1 MAFEF
6 VARNGIIGLANS
18 TISGSLAV
26 SQSVTAQSFTG
37 SLSGSALAATSAS
50 YALSSS
56 FATTAS
62 YATNAANAFIQN
74 GNSFGAQANIGTND
88 NQNLNIETNGTSRIL
103 VYNDGNIRVQS
114 TASMKP
120 FMDGMYIDNHPEGD
134 NPAIIPYLGN
144 DIAYL
149 TLRGGTFT
157 GTPGPG
163 STVVTSAT
171 LAEAMF
177 DGAPT
182 YAGFTST
189 DLSGSYTASIA
200 FPQSYTYGNTIGFS
214 FGNTTWRA
222 KDFKVE
228 ILVTGS
234 YYTLDTVTNYSY
246 ANYNKTFSYG
256 TSAVQG
262 ARITFSNFNYNPG
275 FRIADIFLLNY
286 SSQYGKGIYVG
297 RDGGSIFK
305 SIAVTGSVIAST
317 GFTGSLFGTASYA
330 SQSLTASNANT
341 ASYVLNAV
349 SASYAQTASYAN
361 NFTVGGTLT
370 AQTIVAQ
377 TITSSI
383 EFITGSTRNG
393 SLLTNTHQFTGSLFQ
408 TGSTAI
414 FMGNVGIGT
423 TSPTGSNTSNLL
435 HVAGNS
441 AVLRVGPYYSVGG
454 DRDFVE
460 IIASGADTKVT
471 STNERFYLENT
482 AGSIIISATNNIGIG
497 TTVPSASL
505 HISGTTGGV
514 FEVDGAAAVNAL
526 YVSASG
532 NIGIGTTTPISYTA
546 GATVLNILSSG
557 VNSEIKLTNS
567 TTGNAAGAGLLV
579 GQYGV
584 NTVITNAS
592 TGYLLF
598 GTSDAERMRITSAG
612 NVGIGTTSP
621 SYKLDINGSFRVSGS
636 NGEFI
641 VANTGN
647 DIYLTRNGASYF
659 IANQA
664 SSVISYLMGTGA
676 SQSLFLA
683 NNGNVLIGTTSDAGY
698 KLDVN
703 GTGRF
708 TGNLYAGTSGS
719 SDRGLYVGSS
729 GNEASFLYNA
739 TTGNLDISPRS
750 GYSTLIKSATTFG
763 TSGGTGIYNVYA
775 NLYVG
780 KGLQVQGNYASVA
793 SIPDTGVYGTD
804 STFADGYGSLILASR
819 IDAARPILFGTYNGT
834 AFAERMRITSAG
846 NVGIGTSSPYQKL
859 VNAGYIALTTAT
871 AGTDATADVQRAGIG
886 WHSTNSS
893 EVLGSFITAVNQGA
907 WGSDI
912 QFFTRLSTGGNSSEK
927 MRITNTG
934 NVGIGTT
941 TPNSTLSISGSASI
955 TGSVTS
961 TVGFTGSLSGSASSA
976 TSASY
981 ALTSTTAATATSAGT
996 VTGTSGQLIKKDDR
1010 IIEPN
1015 SITSGYAQFGFTSW
1029 NNNNAS
1035 PYADY
1040 LHLRSYTDGS
1050 GGNDNLVVFNKSTI
1064 GMRIFQQSWNSASA
1078 YSDYRDVALVS
1089 GSATGYIPL
1098 YQSATVL
1105 TGSSIYQSGLN
1116 IGIGT
1121 TIPNS
1126 LFTVNGNTSI
1136 TGSLVVSTDIT
1147 GSNIRATTNINAG
1160 NTITSPNISWSGTQS
1175 SNGGEI
1181 RISQTQF
1188 RAGNNITFLWSQTTD
1203 SNGTKDLGL
1212 RRNTTGSLEIYDG
1225 ITADGAI
1232 ANRRDLLARNITGSN
1247 ALISGSLTISGSA
1260 NISGSISL
1268 NGSVLSAV
1276 SGFQQTFSAATT
1288 WTVTHNLNTSYPVI
1302 TVYDSSN
1309 RVVLPASI
1317 TATSANVVTI
1327 TFNVATAGSVNIL
1340 SGQLQ
1345 QNMVLSNPSA
1355 VAISTVLGG

>member
-1 MAFEF
+1 MPLEF

-37 SLSGSALAATSAS
+37 SLSGSALAAT
-50 YALSSS
+50 
-56 FATTAS
+56 
-62 YATNAANAFIQN
+62 
-74 GNSFGAQANIGTND
+74 
-88 NQNLNIETNGTSRIL
+88 
-103 VYNDGNIRVQS
+103 
-114 TASMKP
+114 
-120 FMDGMYIDNHPEGD
+120 
-134 NPAIIPYLGN
+134 
-144 DIAYL
+144 
-149 TLRGGTFT
+149 
-157 GTPGPG
+157 
-163 STVVTSAT
+163 
-171 LAEAMF
+171 
-177 DGAPT
+177 
-182 YAGFTST
+182 
-189 DLSGSYTASIA
+189 
-200 FPQSYTYGNTIGFS
+200 
-214 FGNTTWRA
+214 
-222 KDFKVE
+222 
-228 ILVTGS
+228 
-234 YYTLDTVTNYSY
+234 
-246 ANYNKTFSYG
+246 
-256 TSAVQG
+256 
-262 ARITFSNFNYNPG
+262 
-275 FRIADIFLLNY
+275 
-286 SSQYGKGIYVG
+286 
-297 RDGGSIFK
+297 
-305 SIAVTGSVIAST
+305 
-317 GFTGSLFGTASYA
+317 
-330 SQSLTASNANT
+330 
-341 ASYVLNAV
+341 

-423 TSPTGSNTSNLL
+423 TSPTGSNTSSLL

-460 IIASGADTKVT
+460 IIAGGADTKVT

-532 NIGIGTTTPISYTA
+532 NVGIGTITPSRK
-546 GATVLNILSSG
+546 LSVQTSTGTDAINWTDGTRNGYLYVDGSG
-557 VNSEIKLTNS
+557 VGVFSGTSATNQGMYLNNSTNVLSLWTNS
-567 TTGNAAGAGLLV
+567 TPKLTIN
-579 GQYGV
+579 
-584 NTVITNAS
+584 
-592 TGYLLF
+592 
-598 GTSDAERMRITSAG
+598 SAG
-612 NVGIGTTSP
+612 NVGVGTASP
-621 SYKLDINGSFRVSGS
+621 SYKLDISGSFRVSGS
-636 NGEFI
+636 NGDFI
-641 VANTGN
+641 VADTGN

-664 SSVISYLMGTGA
+664 SSVISYLMGTGV

-683 NNGNVLIGTTSDAGY
+683 NNGDVGIGTTSPTHKLNIAANGYNLRIANSPNLSGYNIGRNISDGLLYFYGDQTGFIGYVWTGADGERMRITSGGNVLIGTTTDGGY
-698 KLDVN
+698 KLTVAGVIN
-703 GTGRF
+703 TTNTTGYLLRD
-708 TGNLYAGTSGS
+708 NDLAGYGIFKGASTRIGIAAN
-719 SDRGLYVGSS
+719 
-729 GNEASFLYNA
+729 GNEYL
-739 TTGNLDISPRS
+739 
-750 GYSTLIKSATTFG
+750 
-763 TSGGTGIYNVYA
+763 
-775 NLYVG
+775 
-780 KGLQVQGNYASVA
+780 SV
-793 SIPDTGVYGTD
+793 
-804 STFADGYGSLILASR
+804 
-819 IDAARPILFGTYNGT
+819 
-834 AFAERMRITSAG
+834 
-846 NVGIGTSSPYQKL
+846 
-859 VNAGYIALTTAT
+859 
-871 AGTDATADVQRAGIG
+871 
-886 WHSTNSS
+886 
-893 EVLGSFITAVNQGA
+893 
-907 WGSDI
+907 
-912 QFFTRLSTGGNSSEK
+912 LS
-927 MRITNTG
+927 TG

-941 TPNSTLSISGSASI
+941 TPNSLLSVNGNASI

-981 ALTSTTAATATSAGT
+981 ALSSSFAISASAAISSSYAITSTTAATATSAGT
-996 VTGTSGQLIKKDDR
+996 VTGTSGQLTSKDDR

-1015 SITSGYAQFGFTSW
+1015 SITSARAQFGFTSW

-1040 LHLRSYTDGS
+1040 LHLRSYTDPS
-1050 GGNDNLVVFNKSTI
+1050 GGNDNLISFNKSTI
-1064 GMRIFQQSWNSASA
+1064 GMRIWQQSWNSASA
-1078 YSDYRDVALVS
+1078 YDNYRDVALVS

-1105 TGSSIYQSGLN
+1105 TGSSIFQSGLN

-1126 LFTVNGNTSI
+1126 TLSVSGSASI
-1136 TGSLVVSTDIT
+1136 TGSLSVSADIT
-1147 GSNIRATTNINAG
+1147 GSNVRATTG
-1160 NTITSPNISWSGTQS
+1160 VVSPNVTWSSTLG

-1181 RISQTQF
+1181 RISQNQF
-1188 RAGNNITFLWSQTTD
+1188 RNGAPNTIVWAGTSD
-1203 SNGTKDLGL
+1203 SNAARDLGI
-1212 RRNTTGSLEIYDG
+1212 RRNNTGSLEIYDG
-1225 ITADGAI
+1225 NTADGAI

-1247 ALISGSLTISGSA
+1247 ALISGSLTVSGSA

-1288 WTVTHNLNTSYPVI
+1288 WTVTHNLNTAYPVI
-1302 TVYDSSN
+1302 TVYDSFN